1 MLKLTSRN
9 TNAASVLKALDNSL
23 AIIEFDP
30 TGNILNANTNFCGAV
45 GYQADEI
52 IGKHHRI
59 FCDPKLASSPEYQAF
74 WNDLAS
80 GSFKSGEFQRF
91 TKSNTEIWIQAT
103 YNPVLDSRGKVSRV
117 IKFASDITEQKLK
130 NTEYESKL
138 DAISRS
144 QAVIEFEPD
153 GTILTAN
160 ENFCATVGYDLSEIQ
175 GRKHSMFVEPD
186 YGSSAEYH
194 QFWATLRSGEFLSN
208 QFKRVGKGNREI
220 WIQASYNP
228 IFDMSGNVVKVVKY
242 ATDITDRIM
251 AVNEIGGSLKELAKG
266 NLNIKLTAK
275 FPTDLEALRDDL
287 TTSVKQLA
295 DTFNNLKSTT
305 ESVGTGIREIVTA
318 SDDLSMR
325 TEKQA
330 ASLEEAAST
339 LGQIT
344 NTVQQS
350 AESAENTQQVVEAA
364 KNDAQSSGEIVA
376 KALTAMGEIEESA
389 NEINKIISVIDEI
402 AFQTNLLALNAGVEA
417 ARAGDAGQGFA
428 VVASEVRA
436 LAQRSAEAAKEI
448 KTLISKSSDQVT
460 SGSKLV
466 GEAGTTMQKIAT
478 QVVQISSVV
487 SEISEGA
494 KSQFASLNDLNA
506 MVKEL
511 DTSTQQNAAMAEEAT
526 AACHS
531 LKVEADVLTENIDHF
546 STDGAPGAGRPA
558 AVGSEAHSS
567 RPAASPANELISKV
581 KKAYNG
587 NTDGNL
593 AVAAE
598 EEWEEF

>member
-228 IFDMSGNVVKVVKY
+228 IFDMSGNVVK
-242 ATDITDRIM
+242 
-251 AVNEIGGSLKELAKG
+251 L
-266 NLNIKLTAK
+266 
-275 FPTDLEALRDDL
+275 
-287 TTSVKQLA
+287 
-295 DTFNNLKSTT
+295 
-305 ESVGTGIREIVTA
+305 
-318 SDDLSMR
+318 
-325 TEKQA
+325 
-330 ASLEEAAST
+330 
-339 LGQIT
+339 
-344 NTVQQS
+344 
-350 AESAENTQQVVEAA
+350 
-364 KNDAQSSGEIVA
+364 
-376 KALTAMGEIEESA
+376 
-389 NEINKIISVIDEI
+389 
-402 AFQTNLLALNAGVEA
+402 
-417 ARAGDAGQGFA
+417 
-428 VVASEVRA
+428 
-436 LAQRSAEAAKEI
+436 
-448 KTLISKSSDQVT
+448 
-460 SGSKLV
+460 
-466 GEAGTTMQKIAT
+466 
-478 QVVQISSVV
+478 
-487 SEISEGA
+487 
-494 KSQFASLNDLNA
+494 
-506 MVKEL
+506 
-511 DTSTQQNAAMAEEAT
+511 
-526 AACHS
+526 
-531 LKVEADVLTENIDHF
+531 
-546 STDGAPGAGRPA
+546 
-558 AVGSEAHSS
+558 
-567 RPAASPANELISKV
+567 
-581 KKAYNG
+581 
-587 NTDGNL
+587 
-593 AVAAE
+593 
-598 EEWEEF
+598 